1 MEHLETSLKD
11 STILSFLNKFPQK
24 DWKEVIKETLKLGI
38 HSMNTI
44 SSLNLKNLSPERHL
58 KTLELDGGLEDDSTQ
73 VFAEGLSKLDGATPS
88 SKECTKIIRTDSKV
102 PIKKKKALS
111 QVSKTKASRVTPK
124 AKRPLQDQLSLKKEP
139 KRVHSVKA
147 KSKHEV
153 SKVVESENLH
163 METKRKFNFDF
174 KDFYNAKS
182 FKNLKK
188 RGVDLQMSPQHIK
201 VSPIHGKMSLG
212 VNDFR
217 EINKNNMSCR
227 NQARDFPLRLKK
239 NVESEHFVYVT
250 SSSEESLR

>member
-1 MEHLETSLKD
+1 MEHLETSFKD
-11 STILSFLNKFPQK
+11 STILSFLHKFPQK

-44 SSLNLKNLSPERHL
+44 SSLNIKNLSPERNL
-58 KTLELDGGLEDDSTQ
+58 KTLELDGGLEDDSTL
-73 VFAEGLSKLDGATPS
+73 VFAEGLLKLEGATPS

-111 QVSKTKASRVTPK
+111 QVSKAKASRVTPK
-124 AKRPLQDQLSLKKEP
+124 GKRLFNEQLSLLKAP
-139 KRVHSVKA
+139 KRMHSVKA
-147 KSKHEV
+147 KAKHELG
-153 SKVVESENLH
+153 KVADNESLH

-174 KDFYNAKS
+174 KDVYNAKS

-188 RGVDLQMSPQHIK
+188 RGIDLQMSPQQVK

-212 VNDFR
+212 VNDFQ